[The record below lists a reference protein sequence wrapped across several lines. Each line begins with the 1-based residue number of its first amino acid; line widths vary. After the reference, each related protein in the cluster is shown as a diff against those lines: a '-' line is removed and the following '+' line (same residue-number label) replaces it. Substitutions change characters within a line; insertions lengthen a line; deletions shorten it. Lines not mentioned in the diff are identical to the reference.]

1 MTQEPINTESSLEE
15 QLVAYL
21 DGELDSESCR
31 RIEELLA
38 VDPEVR
44 RKLHW
49 LEQTWEM
56 LDELETTPVGDD
68 FTRTTLE
75 MVAVAAAEDVRKN
88 REEAPRRRRR
98 GWLLCGAS
106 MFAAGLVGFM
116 AFTLTASNPNKDLN
130 EELIQ
135 DLPVLENL
143 DEYRQI
149 QDIKFLHMLQKNENL
164 FPKVEETASSPPTA
178 LHTGKDL
185 VQYIKALNPS
195 QKEDLRNKQE
205 RFANLDRTEQ
215 NRLRHLH
222 EQIQE
227 DKNPDELRDVM
238 NRYYEWYKSL
248 PPYNRPELASLPA
261 EERIQLIKLYK
272 QEEQTKITNRPPA
285 GEDSK
290 ALWSWMGDIAA
301 KREKTFSAS
310 LPPRLQKNLTD
321 MSPAA
326 RRQFVMWMMWQRP
339 QGGPN
344 REPLF
349 SDSDLT
355 DLLQRFTAETRTL
368 LAVKAK
374 ADQIRIIQNWA
385 HNLLRQKNPRH
396 GSDVEDF
403 VKDEPLAEFFEKDLT
418 NEQRDRLM
426 TLSSDDMQREL
437 LRLYIMQNRPPEMP
451 PHRPEELHLGPPP
464 GAGNGPDHRTSEKPE
479 QSHDPEKKSRD

>member
-1 MTQEPINTESSLEE
+1 
-15 QLVAYL
+15 
-21 DGELDSESCR
+21 
-31 RIEELLA
+31 
-38 VDPEVR
+38 
-44 RKLHW
+44 
-49 LEQTWEM
+49 
-56 LDELETTPVGDD
+56 
-68 FTRTTLE
+68 
-75 MVAVAAAEDVRKN
+75 
-88 REEAPRRRRR
+88 
-98 GWLLCGAS
+98 
-106 MFAAGLVGFM
+106 M
-116 AFTLTASNPNKDLN
+116 AFTLTASDPNKELN
-130 EELIQ
+130 KELIQ
-135 DLPVLENL
+135 DLPVLENF

-164 FPKVEETASSPPTA
+164 FPKVEVTASSPPTVV
-178 LHTGKDL
+178 HTGKDL

-195 QKEDLRNKQE
+195 QKEDLRNKQD
-205 RFANLDRTEQ
+205 RFALLDPAEQ

-248 PPYNRPELASLPA
+248 PSYNRPELANLPA
-261 EERIQLIKLYK
+261 EERMQRIKFYK

-290 ALWSWMGDIAA
+290 ALWNWMGDIAA

-321 MSPAA
+321 MASAA
-326 RRQFVMWMMWQRP
+326 RHQFVMWMMWQRP

-344 REPLF
+344 KEPLF
-349 SDSDLT
+349 SDSDLS
-355 DLLQRFTAETRTL
+355 DLLQKFTVETRTL
-368 LAVKAK
+368 LEAKDK
-374 ADQIRIIQNWA
+374 ADQTRIIQNWA
-385 HNLLRQKNPRH
+385 HNLLRQKNPRR

-437 LRLYIMQNRPPEMP
+437 LRVYIMQNRLPEMP
-451 PHRPEELHLGPPP
+451 EIRAKAEALRKAQVLVRIIVHPRNLKKLMSRPNNLRADPVNHARFRPDPHEIGIAFGR
-464 GAGNGPDHRTSEKPE
+464 N
-479 QSHDPEKKSRD
+479 